1 MIMIRNLIRR
11 VIPVPLRKKLELWKN
26 RGQVDEVYLVY
37 QLLKGYPDGG
47 VMFDVGAYHG
57 KTLELF
63 AYSGWTVYA
72 FEPDPV
78 NRSKLLEI
86 ASRYP
91 NVRVEPL
98 ALGESPGGELTL
110 YRSEVSGGISSL
122 LKFHESHFEG
132 AVVPVTTISH
142 YCQENQISK
151 ITFLKIDTEGYD
163 LMVLKGFDWDR
174 SSQPIAIVCEFDDYK
189 TIRLGYSLKDLISYL
204 EDKGYLCIIS
214 EWYPIE
220 EYGRPHRW
228 RRFATSPEMV
238 IGDRVW
244 GNVMAVLP
252 AFHDKLMDL
261 CAEHGEV
268 LLDNQ

>member
-1 MIMIRNLIRR
+1 MIRNLILRA
-11 VIPVPLRKKLELWKN
+11 IPVPLRKKLELWKN

-37 QLLKGYPDGG
+37 QLLKHYPGAR

-63 AYSGWTVYA
+63 AYRGWTVYA

-78 NRSKLLEI
+78 NRSKLLKI
-86 ASRYP
+86 ANRYP

-132 AVVPVTTISH
+132 AVVPVTTIAH
-142 YCQENQISK
+142 YCQENQVPR

-163 LMVLKGFDWDR
+163 LMVLRGFDWER
-174 SSQPIAIVCEFDDYK
+174 GSKPIAIVCEFDNYK
-189 TIRLGYSLKDLISYL
+189 TTRLGYSLNDLSFYL
-204 EDKGYLCIIS
+204 EDKGYRCIIS
-214 EWYPIE
+214 EWHPIE
-220 EYGRPHRW
+220 EYGRSHRW
-228 RRFATSPEMV
+228 RRFVTSPKRV
-238 IGDRVW
+238 SGDRVW
-244 GNVMAVLP
+244 GNIIAVLP
-252 AFHDKLMDL
+252 EFHDKLMDL
-261 CAEHGEV
+261 CAEHGEIFNE
-268 LLDNQ
+268 NQ